1 MSIFNINPQQNFAL
15 HDLYAICNYVTNT
28 GSTRLDLIYGSN
40 ISIFFPS
47 ENMELIKQVFHQNY
61 GKTYFHSVL
70 SLATDDLINLLE
82 YKSLSVEVCD
92 LIASFHGSFQVL
104 MAVHINTENLHT
116 HFISNNIDYITGQR
130 FDFNLA
136 KLYEIKHKINA
147 ILEKYNVS
155 AIKTY
160 TP

>member
-1 MSIFNINPQQNFAL
+1 MSILNINSKHNFTL
-15 HDLYAICNYVTNT
+15 HDLYAICNYITNS
-28 GSTRLDLIYGSN
+28 GSTRQDLIYGNN
-40 ISIFFPS
+40 ISVFFPS

-61 GKTYFHSVL
+61 GKTYFHIVL
-70 SLATDDLINLLE
+70 SLDTHDFISLLE

-92 LIASFHGSFQVL
+92 LLANFHGSFQVL

-116 HFISNNIDYITGQR
+116 HFISNNIDYLLGKR
-130 FDFNLA
+130 FHFNLA
-136 KLYEIKHKINA
+136 KLYEVKHKINL

-160 TP
+160 IP